1 MKVQCDDSLNASSE
15 RSSKKERSDYP
26 SGNRKRPALLSV
38 RHSGLRMRITIDV
51 HFIAS
56 CRYRYIYIDLALTCD
71 LRKMMAAVQRLAV
84 GSTSSLEKL
93 EAVVNACQSEKFV
106 QLVKRD
112 TRTLEMAKKRVP
124 KRVEGA
130 NTALVYYSIH
140 YTCGFGGKTYKNEG
154 SGQRRNQR
162 WVL

>member
-1 MKVQCDDSLNASSE
+1 MTFDLHPILGDIAKDAVLNC
-15 RSSKKERSDYP
+15 P
-26 SGNRKRPALLSV
+26 LV
-38 RHSGLRMRITIDV
+38 MT
-51 HFIAS
+51 
-56 CRYRYIYIDLALTCD
+56 
-71 LRKMMAAVQRLAV
+71 AVQIAV
-84 GSTSSLEKL
+84 GSTFSSFEKL
-93 EAVVNACQSEKFV
+93 EAEIKAYQKDKFV